1 MALLHERDPRWVV
14 EDRAD
19 GQNVGKWHWTERDC
33 TKWAKAELKALV
45 CDLALDES
53 GAVKTSKDFQ
63 HFEGE
68 VLCFNRKGKSSMVWN
83 IELRLGWEGE
93 LKDASGTTV
102 TKGKGKLSV
111 YELSEEALEDGL
123 DITVEFDGNGK
134 GDTDQLRAIVKNGSA
149 ARLAE
154 QGEIFK
160 GLLQGHLAELLGG
173 GGARAAGT
181 PAPAPEP
188 AAERAALTPEEI
200 QAAKDAE
207 ARAEEAKA
215 AAAAEAKA
223 AEEAAAAAAAAAED
237 EAARAHK
244 ESLGSVFAD
253 IVSGNFAE
261 IGRWELSSCG
271 LEDDDVVEVVTAMCK
286 SEVVEEVDLTGNC
299 LTDAACQKLC
309 VGLAGGAAAQLK
321 TVKLGGN
328 DGITE
333 AGRNMFTGLKMMR
346 AKNDFDVTFDS

>member
-1 MALLHERDPRWVV
+1 
-14 EDRAD
+14 
-19 GQNVGKWHWTERDC
+19 
-33 TKWAKAELKALV
+33 
-45 CDLALDES
+45 
-53 GAVKTSKDFQ
+53 
-63 HFEGE
+63 
-68 VLCFNRKGKSSMVWN
+68 
-83 IELRLGWEGE
+83 
-93 LKDASGTTV
+93 
-102 TKGKGKLSV
+102 V
-111 YELSEEALEDGL
+111 YELSEEALDDGL

-134 GDTDQLRAIVKNGSA
+134 GDTDQLRAIVKSGSA

-173 GGARAAGT
+173 GAGT
-181 PAPAPEP
+181 AASAGAPAPAPSP

-207 ARAEEAKA
+207 AQAQEAKA

-223 AEEAAAAAAAAAED
+223 TQEAATAAATTAAEEAA
-237 EAARAHK
+237 RLHR
-244 ESLGSVFAD
+244 ESLGSVFAG
-253 IVSGNFAE
+253 IVSGSMAE
-261 IGRWELSSCG
+261 NQRWELGACG
-271 LEDDDVVEVVTAMCK
+271 LEDDDVADVVTAMCK
-286 SEVVEEVDLTGNC
+286 SDAVEEVDMTGNS

-328 DGITE
+328 GGITE

-346 AKNDFDVTFDS
+346 AKNGFDVTFDS